1 MLKALGAM
9 IASAASAG
17 AAAVGS
23 AIGGL
28 TLGGLA
34 TGASIVGTGMQLIG
48 MATGSKTLSKIGMG
62 MSLAGGIGQ
71 GFNAISGRLGSTA
84 KSSSALLNNSDP
96 SEILQD
102 AINRRIDG
110 SSDNVLM
117 GGSKTLSG
125 GSYNEFPSGDYS
137 GSRINSASNFN
148 KASDAIGAGA
158 DSIAAGSTSYSPG
171 TKEILQKI
179 DNTLTRYSMPMNII
193 GGMGEAYM
201 MKQQLDQRDRMQQRD
216 IQFAQNAVDRR
227 SQMPGQF
234 QVAPA
239 VQFNPNAYTPL
250 LRN

>member
-34 TGASIVGTGMQLIG
+34 TGASIVGTGMQLVG

-71 GFNAISGRLGSTA
+71 GFNAISGRLGSAA
-84 KSSSALLNNSDP
+84 KSSSALLGNSGVDDVLSSNVKGALSSEDIINNSP
-96 SEILQD
+96 LKGS
-102 AINRRIDG
+102 G
-110 SSDNVLM
+110 SSSL
-117 GGSKTLSG
+117 T
-125 GSYNEFPSGDYS
+125 
-137 GSRINSASNFN
+137 SASNFN

-158 DSIAAGSTSYSPG
+158 DSIASGSTSYSPG

>member
-1 MLKALGAM
+1 MPPVAAIGAA
-9 IASAASAG
+9 IGGAVSAG

-23 AIGGL
+23 MVGGL
-28 TLGGLA
+28 TLTGLA

-71 GFNAISGRLGSTA
+71 GFNAISGRLGSAA
-84 KSSSALLNNSDP
+84 KSSSALLGNSGVDDVLSSNVKGALSSEDIINNSP
-96 SEILQD
+96 LKGS
-102 AINRRIDG
+102 G
-110 SSDNVLM
+110 SSSL
-117 GGSKTLSG
+117 T
-125 GSYNEFPSGDYS
+125 
-137 GSRINSASNFN
+137 SASNFN

-158 DSIAAGSTSYSPG
+158 DSIASGSTSYSPG

>member
-1 MLKALGAM
+1 MPPVGALIMGGIEAGM
-9 IASAASAG
+9 GIASTALS
-17 AAAVGS
+17 
-23 AIGGL
+23 GL
-28 TLGGLA
+28 TLSGLA

-71 GFNAISGRLGSTA
+71 GFNAISGRLGSAA
-84 KSSSALLNNSDP
+84 KSSSALLGNSGVDDVLSSNVKGALSSEDIINNSP
-96 SEILQD
+96 LKGS
-102 AINRRIDG
+102 G
-110 SSDNVLM
+110 SSSL
-117 GGSKTLSG
+117 T
-125 GSYNEFPSGDYS
+125 
-137 GSRINSASNFN
+137 SASNFN

-158 DSIAAGSTSYSPG
+158 NSIAAGSTSYSPG

-201 MKQQLDQRDRMQQRD
+201 MKQQLDQRDRMQRRD

>member
-1 MLKALGAM
+1 MPPVGALIMGGIEAGM
-9 IASAASAG
+9 GIASTALS
-17 AAAVGS
+17 
-23 AIGGL
+23 GL
-28 TLGGLA
+28 TLSGLA

-71 GFNAISGRLGSTA
+71 GFNAISGRLGSAA
-84 KSSSALLNNSDP
+84 KSSSALLGNSGVDDVLSSNVKGALSSEDIINNSP
-96 SEILQD
+96 LKGS
-102 AINRRIDG
+102 G
-110 SSDNVLM
+110 SSSL
-117 GGSKTLSG
+117 T
-125 GSYNEFPSGDYS
+125 
-137 GSRINSASNFN
+137 SASNFN

-158 DSIAAGSTSYSPG
+158 DSIASGSTSYSPG

>member
-71 GFNAISGRLGSTA
+71 GFNAISGRLGSAA
-84 KSSSALLNNSDP
+84 KSSSALLGNSGVDDVLSSNVKGALSSEDIINNSP
-96 SEILQD
+96 LKGS
-102 AINRRIDG
+102 G
-110 SSDNVLM
+110 SSSL
-117 GGSKTLSG
+117 T
-125 GSYNEFPSGDYS
+125 
-137 GSRINSASNFN
+137 SASNFN

>member
-1 MLKALGAM
+1 MPPVGALIMGGIEAGM
-9 IASAASAG
+9 GIASTALS
-17 AAAVGS
+17 
-23 AIGGL
+23 GL

-84 KSSSALLNNSDP
+84 KSSSALLGNSGVDDVLSSNVKGALSSEDIINNSP
-96 SEILQD
+96 LKGS
-102 AINRRIDG
+102 G
-110 SSDNVLM
+110 SSSL
-117 GGSKTLSG
+117 T
-125 GSYNEFPSGDYS
+125 
-137 GSRINSASNFN
+137 SASNFN

>member
-9 IASAASAG
+9 IASAAS
-17 AAAVGS
+17 GS

-48 MATGSKTLSKIGMG
+48 MATGSKTLSNIGMG

-71 GFNAISGRLGSTA
+71 GFNAVRGGLDSAA

-96 SEILQD
+96 SEILHD

-125 GSYNEFPSGDYS
+125 SSYNKFPSE
-137 GSRINSASNFN
+137 NSSNFN

>member
-1 MLKALGAM
+1 MPPVGALIMGGIEAGM
-9 IASAASAG
+9 GIASTALS
-17 AAAVGS
+17 
-23 AIGGL
+23 GL
-28 TLGGLA
+28 TLSGLA

-48 MATGSKTLSKIGMG
+48 MATGSKTLSNIGMG

-71 GFNAISGRLGSTA
+71 GFNAVRGGLDSAA

-96 SEILQD
+96 SEILHD

-125 GSYNEFPSGDYS
+125 SSYNKFPSENYS
-137 GSRINSASNFN
+137 GSSLTSASNFN
-148 KASDAIGAGA
+148 KASDAIGSGA
-158 DSIAAGSTSYSPG
+158 DSIATGSTSYSPG

>member
-34 TGASIVGTGMQLIG
+34 TGASIVGTGMQLVG

-71 GFNAISGRLGSTA
+71 GFNAVRGSLTSGLGGSA
-84 KSSSALLNNSDP
+84 VRSSSALLGNSGVDDVLSSNVKGALSSEDIINNSP
-96 SEILQD
+96 LKGS
-102 AINRRIDG
+102 G
-110 SSDNVLM
+110 SSSL
-117 GGSKTLSG
+117 T
-125 GSYNEFPSGDYS
+125 
-137 GSRINSASNFN
+137 SASNFN
-148 KASDAIGAGA
+148 KASDAIGSGA
-158 DSIAAGSTSYSPG
+158 DSIATGSTSYSPG

>member
-1 MLKALGAM
+1 MPPVGALIMGGIEAGM
-9 IASAASAG
+9 GIASTALS
-17 AAAVGS
+17 
-23 AIGGL
+23 GL

-71 GFNAISGRLGSTA
+71 GFNAISGRLGSAA
-84 KSSSALLNNSDP
+84 KSSSALLGNSSVDDVLSSNVKGALSSEDIINNSP
-96 SEILQD
+96 LKGS
-102 AINRRIDG
+102 G
-110 SSDNVLM
+110 SSSL
-117 GGSKTLSG
+117 T
-125 GSYNEFPSGDYS
+125 
-137 GSRINSASNFN
+137 SASNFN

-179 DNTLTRYSMPMNII
+179 DNTLTRYSMPMNIL

>member
-84 KSSSALLNNSDP
+84 KSSSALLGNSGVDDVLSSNVKGALSSEDIINNSP
-96 SEILQD
+96 LKGS
-102 AINRRIDG
+102 G
-110 SSDNVLM
+110 SSSL
-117 GGSKTLSG
+117 T
-125 GSYNEFPSGDYS
+125 
-137 GSRINSASNFN
+137 SASNFN

-158 DSIAAGSTSYSPG
+158 DSIASGSTSYSPG

>member
-1 MLKALGAM
+1 MPPVAAIGAA
-9 IASAASAG
+9 IGGAVSAG

-23 AIGGL
+23 MVGGL
-28 TLGGLA
+28 TLTGLA

-71 GFNAISGRLGSTA
+71 GFNAISGRLGSAA
-84 KSSSALLNNSDP
+84 KSSSALLGNSGVDDVLSSNVKGALSSEDIINNSP
-96 SEILQD
+96 LKGS
-102 AINRRIDG
+102 G
-110 SSDNVLM
+110 SSSL
-117 GGSKTLSG
+117 T
-125 GSYNEFPSGDYS
+125 
-137 GSRINSASNFN
+137 SASNFN

-158 DSIAAGSTSYSPG
+158 YSIASGSTSYSPG

-179 DNTLTRYSMPMNII
+179 DNTLTRYSMPMNIL

-201 MKQQLDQRDRMQQRD
+201 MKQRLDQRDRMQQRD

>member
-1 MLKALGAM
+1 MPPVGALIMGGIEAGM
-9 IASAASAG
+9 GIASTALS
-17 AAAVGS
+17 
-23 AIGGL
+23 GL
-28 TLGGLA
+28 TLSGLA

-84 KSSSALLNNSDP
+84 KSSSALLGNSGVDDVLSSNVKGALSSEDIINNSP
-96 SEILQD
+96 LKGS
-102 AINRRIDG
+102 G
-110 SSDNVLM
+110 SSSL
-117 GGSKTLSG
+117 T
-125 GSYNEFPSGDYS
+125 
-137 GSRINSASNFN
+137 SASNFN

-216 IQFAQNAVDRR
+216 LQFQQNAVDRR

>member
-1 MLKALGAM
+1 MPPLAGIGAA
-9 IASAASAG
+9 IGGAVSAG

-23 AIGGL
+23 MVGGL
-28 TLGGLA
+28 TLSGIA

-71 GFNAISGRLGSTA
+71 GFNAVRGALIDGLGSAA
-84 KSSSALLNNSDP
+84 KSSSALLGNS
-96 SEILQD
+96 
-102 AINRRIDG
+102 G
-110 SSDNVLM
+110 VDNVLSSNVK
-117 GGSKTLSG
+117 GALSSEDIINNSPLKG
-125 GSYNEFPSGDYS
+125 S
-137 GSRINSASNFN
+137 GSSSLNSASNFN
-148 KASDAIGAGA
+148 NASNAIGAGA
-158 DSIAAGSTSYSPG
+158 NDIATGSSYSPG
-171 TKEILQKI
+171 TKEMLQRI

-216 IQFAQNAVDRR
+216 IQFQQNAVDRR
-227 SQMPGQF
+227 SQVPGQF
-234 QVAPA
+234 NVSPA

>member
-1 MLKALGAM
+1 MPPVGALIMGGIEAGM
-9 IASAASAG
+9 GIASTALS
-17 AAAVGS
+17 
-23 AIGGL
+23 GL
-28 TLGGLA
+28 TLSGLA

-71 GFNAISGRLGSTA
+71 GFNAISGRLGSAA
-84 KSSSALLNNSDP
+84 KSSSALLGNSGVDDVLSSSVKGALSSEDIINNSP
-96 SEILQD
+96 LKGS
-102 AINRRIDG
+102 G
-110 SSDNVLM
+110 SSSL
-117 GGSKTLSG
+117 T
-125 GSYNEFPSGDYS
+125 
-137 GSRINSASNFN
+137 SASNFN

-158 DSIAAGSTSYSPG
+158 DSIASGSTSYSPG

>member
-23 AIGGL
+23 MVGGL

-71 GFNAISGRLGSTA
+71 GFNAISGRLGSAA
-84 KSSSALLNNSDP
+84 KSSSALLGNSGVDDVLSSNVKGALSSEDIINNSP
-96 SEILQD
+96 LKGS
-102 AINRRIDG
+102 G
-110 SSDNVLM
+110 SSSL
-117 GGSKTLSG
+117 T
-125 GSYNEFPSGDYS
+125 
-137 GSRINSASNFN
+137 SASNFN

-158 DSIAAGSTSYSPG
+158 DSIASGSTSYSPG

>member
-34 TGASIVGTGMQLIG
+34 TGASIVGTGMQLVG
-48 MATGSKTLSKIGMG
+48 MATGSKTLQKIGMG

-71 GFNAISGRLGSTA
+71 GVSAVRGSLTSGLGSAA
-84 KSSSALLNNSDP
+84 KSSSALLGD
-96 SEILQD
+96 
-102 AINRRIDG
+102 
-110 SSDNVLM
+110 SSVDNVLSSSVK
-117 GGSKTLSG
+117 GATSVSDALSK
-125 GSYNEFPSGDYS
+125 FPSEDYS
-137 GSRINSASNFN
+137 GSSLTSASNFN
-148 KASDAIGAGA
+148 KAANAVGSGVND
-158 DSIAAGSTSYSPG
+158 IASGSSSYSPN
-171 TKEILQKI
+171 TKEILGKI
-179 DNTLTRYSMPMNII
+179 DSTLTRYSMPMNII

-227 SQMPGQF
+227 SEVPGQF

-239 VQFNPNAYTPL
+239 VQFNPNAYQPL

>member
-1 MLKALGAM
+1 MPPVAAIGAA
-9 IASAASAG
+9 IGGAVSAG

-23 AIGGL
+23 MVGGL
-28 TLGGLA
+28 TLTGLA

-71 GFNAISGRLGSTA
+71 GFNAIRGGLGSAA
-84 KSSSALLNNSDP
+84 KSSSALLGNSGVDDVLSSNVKGALSSEDIINNSP
-96 SEILQD
+96 LKGS
-102 AINRRIDG
+102 G
-110 SSDNVLM
+110 SSSL
-117 GGSKTLSG
+117 
-125 GSYNEFPSGDYS
+125 
-137 GSRINSASNFN
+137 NSASNFN

-179 DNTLTRYSMPMNII
+179 DNTLTRYSMPMNIL